1 MPDPLPN
8 MRGLFYPSDAPLYDR
23 DHDIVIAAAAG
34 SYGGLGKIGTV
45 PAAATIYIRA
55 DLDDRSVAKMHWQVQ
70 CDKAWK
76 YQLFLA
82 HANATGGTITF
93 ADATAVDD
101 EDNFIFNGE
110 TYTCEA
116 TEAEATPATRQYFI
130 GASNAAAA
138 ANLAALLIDDDYGC
152 PGITTRVNAVDATDV
167 ITVKATTAP
176 LLQFAQGTSAAD
188 EIAWAETTL
197 AQLVPQGAQSAEQ
210 AANDTTGGDLVAQ
223 DIYGWP
229 FAYIAL
235 TNADGADAATFVVR
249 SITY

>member
-8 MRGLFYPSDAPLYDR
+8 MRGLFYPPDTPLYDR
-23 DHDIVIAAAAG
+23 DHDLVLAAAAG

-45 PAAATIYIRA
+45 AVGGTRYIRA
-55 DLDDRSVAKMHWQVQ
+55 DLNDRSVDKLHWQVQ

-82 HANATGGTITF
+82 HANVTAGTITF
-93 ADATAVDD
+93 TDATAVDD
-101 EDNFIFNGE
+101 EDNFVLNGE
-110 TYTCEA
+110 TFTCES
-116 TEAEATPATRQYFI
+116 TEVEATPASRQFYI

-138 ANLAALLIDDDYGC
+138 ANLATLLTDADYGV

-167 ITVKATTAP
+167 ITVTATTAP

-188 EIAWAETTL
+188 EVSWAETTL
-197 AQLVPQGAQSAEQ
+197 SGLVPQGAQSAEQ
-210 AANDTTGGDLVAQ
+210 AANSTTGGDLVAQ
-223 DIYGWP
+223 DVYGWP
-229 FAYIAL
+229 YAYIGI

-249 SITY
+249 SISY